1 MYQTAKFFHA
11 SNSGR
16 DGKRAG
22 RETGTGGKEERERRL
37 SQKPKNDMETTI
49 SIKKILRQGVMML
62 LWVIALFLIFSEGED
77 MSLAK
82 LALGKM
88 AGIGLAWL
96 LLRLTAWK
104 KA

>member
-1 MYQTAKFFHA
+1 MQAIPGATAREP
-11 SNSGR
+11 GER
-16 DGKRAG
+16 PGRAG
-22 RETGTGGKEERERRL
+22 RRSGKGGCRKTG
-37 SQKPKNDMETTI
+37 NDMETTI

-62 LWVIALFLIFSEGED
+62 LWVVALFLIFSEGED